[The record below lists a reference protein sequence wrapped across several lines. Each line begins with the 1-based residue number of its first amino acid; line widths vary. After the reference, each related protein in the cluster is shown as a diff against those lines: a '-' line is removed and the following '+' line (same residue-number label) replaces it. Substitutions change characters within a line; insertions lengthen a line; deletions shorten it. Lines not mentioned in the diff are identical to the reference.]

1 MRLTVQLFA
10 NLAESCGARQVELY
24 VSPLAP
30 TAASVLDAFLERFP
44 DVAPLR
50 DSIMFA
56 VNAEYVSADHPVADG
71 DELALIPPV
80 SGGAEDDPYFRIT
93 REPLDPTSLHE
104 LVLSPQAGAVSLFVG
119 VVRDNNLGREVD
131 FLEYDAYP
139 AMATKV
145 MRQIA
150 AEIRA
155 RWDVL
160 EIAMQHRIGR
170 LAIGEASVAVAVASA
185 HRAEGIEACHYG
197 IDRLKAIVPI
207 WKKEVWADGEEWIEG
222 SLTAAAE
229 IDASEANATE

>member
-10 NLAESCGARQVELY
+10 NLAETCGARQIELCDLPQ
-24 VSPLAP
+24 PL
-30 TAASVLDAFLERFP
+30 TAALVLDAFVARFP
-44 DVAPLR
+44 QVDGMR

-56 VNAEYVSADHPVADG
+56 VNAEYVSADHPVSVC
-71 DELALIPPV
+71 DEVALIPPV
-80 SGGAEDDPYFRIT
+80 SGGSDDDLFKIT
-93 REPLDPTSLHE
+93 RDVLDPTALHN
-104 LVLSPQAGAVSLFVG
+104 LVRSPQAGAVSLFMG
-119 VVRDNNLGREVD
+119 VVRNNNLGRDVD
-131 FLEYDAYP
+131 YLEYDAYP

-150 AEIRA
+150 AEIRE

-160 EIAMQHRIGR
+160 DIAMYHRIGR
-170 LAIGEASVAVAVASA
+170 LEIGEASVAVAVASA
-185 HRAEGIEACHYG
+185 HRGEGIEACHYG

-229 IDASEANATE
+229 VDASVD